1 MYSSRYTG
9 LVFWNI
15 IQKRSVYHGLWST
28 VVLGSAPADHTGERP
43 LCCCGKYMLFFLVFC
58 AGLLLFR
65 GIPELVALGLV
76 YLVKFARDSL
86 QIYFVN

>member
-1 MYSSRYTG
+1 M
-9 LVFWNI
+9 L
-15 IQKRSVYHGLWST
+15 LWK
-28 VVLGSAPADHTGERP
+28 VCAF
-43 LCCCGKYMLFFLVFC
+43 FFLVFC